1 MPHTHKKTEHANRNS
16 LLQVGV
22 IIGGITLFLLIIF
35 FVGKNAAT
43 NSVYSSYEKNSGK
56 IQSALTATEQFYD
69 FGTISMAE
77 GKVTHQFKIFNKNA
91 EAITVTKLYTSCMC
105 TTAKLMRGERTIG
118 PYGMPGHGFIP
129 NINEKINSEEETRI
143 DVTFDPAAHGPA
155 GIGAIE
161 RVVYLEQKSAPPLT
175 LTIKATVKP

>member
-1 MPHTHKKTEHANRNS
+1 MPHTHKKTEHINRVS
-16 LLQVGV
+16 LLQAGV
-22 IIGGITLFLLIIF
+22 IIGGIILFLLIIF
-35 FVGKNAAT
+35 FVGQNTAT
-43 NSVYSSYEKNSGK
+43 NSASSSDKKNSGK

-69 FGTISMAE
+69 FGTISMAK

-105 TTAKLMRGERTIG
+105 TTAKLTHGERTIG

-129 NINEKINSEEETRI
+129 SINEKINSEEETRV
-143 DVTFDPAAHGPA
+143 DVTFDPAAHGPS
-155 GIGAIE
+155 GVGVIE
-161 RVVYLEQKSAPPLT
+161 RVVYLEQKSASPLT